1 MSGSAGAE
9 LHRPT
14 AERVASML
22 LTPILGSV
30 ASDVARRIVAQPDRY
45 ALYSDFDGT
54 LVEIALRPEDVFVPP
69 DLAQRLARVRAVLG
83 GAFALITGR
92 TLKEI
97 DGHLGDAGLEAS
109 GLHGIEFRYKAD
121 AAKAPVREAPRELIA
136 AVVAIVAADAGLR
149 LENKGPILAIHY
161 REAPAA
167 GGRLRF
173 ALEEAVAALRLPYHL
188 KDGRAVIEIIP
199 DGTSKGTALADFMR
213 RTPYAGR
220 IPIMIGDDR
229 ADEDAFAVAEAA
241 GGLGLKVAG
250 EHFRGGDEP
259 FRNPG
264 EVRAFLAEVAAATA
278 R

>member
-1 MSGSAGAE
+1 
-9 LHRPT
+9 
-14 AERVASML
+14 ML
-22 LTPILGSV
+22 LTPLLGSV
-30 ASDVARRIVAQPDRY
+30 ASDVARRIVAEPDRY

-92 TLKEI
+92 TLREI
-97 DGHLGDAGLEAS
+97 HAHVGDAGLEAS
-109 GLHGIEFRYKAD
+109 GLHGIEFRFEAD
-121 AAKAPVREAPRELIA
+121 DAKVPVREAPRELIA

-149 LENKGPILAIHY
+149 LEHKGPILAVHF
-161 REAPAA
+161 REAPSA
-167 GGRLRF
+167 GGRLRI
-173 ALEEAVAALRLPYHL
+173 ALEQAVTALRLPYHL

-213 RTPYAGR
+213 RRPYVGR
-220 IPIMIGDDR
+220 VPIMIGDDR

-241 GGLGLKVAG
+241 GGFGLKVAG
-250 EHFRGGDEP
+250 EHFRAGDEP
-259 FRNPG
+259 FRNPS
-264 EVRAFLAEVAAATA
+264 EVRAFMAAIAAAPA

>member
-1 MSGSAGAE
+1 MSGSAGAG

-14 AERVASML
+14 AERVAPML
-22 LTPILGSV
+22 LTPTLG
-30 ASDVARRIVAQPDRY
+30 AMAADVARRVLAEPDRY

-54 LVEIALRPEDVFVPP
+54 LVEIALRPEDVLVPP
-69 DLAQRLARVRAVLG
+69 DLPARLARVRAMLG

-92 TLKEI
+92 SLREI
-97 DGHLGDAGLEAS
+97 EAHVGDAGLEAS
-109 GLHGIEFRYKAD
+109 GLHGIEFRFD
-121 AAKAPVREAPRELIA
+121 DEAARAPAREAPHHLIA
-136 AVVAIVAADAGLR
+136 EVVGIVAADPGLR
-149 LENKGPILAIHY
+149 LEHKGPILAVHY

-167 GGRLRF
+167 GGRVKI
-173 ALEEAVAALRLPYHL
+173 ALEQAVAALRLPYHL
-188 KDGRAVIEIIP
+188 KEGRAVVEIIP
-199 DGTSKGTALADFMR
+199 NGTSKGTALADFMR
-213 RTPYAGR
+213 RTPYVGR

-264 EVRAFLAEVAAATA
+264 EVRAFLAMIAAGPA